1 MPMFV
6 SETSLVVCARRQY
19 EGVMTKG
26 YASNGVDAAVM
37 GNIVAAGY
45 GK

>member
-1 MPMFV
+1 
-6 SETSLVVCARRQY
+6 
-19 EGVMTKG
+19 MTKG
-26 YASNGVDAAVM
+26 YASNAVDAAVM